1 MIFSAKNNWC
11 EKSAAALSPLISPDI
26 KAVIDQQILNGSASL
41 FFVTGDGIEAWLLV
55 SYEQYPSGGE
65 IVLEAIAGR
74 GANAITKEILKRA
87 KNCGFKS
94 ARFET
99 HHAEKVAEKLI
110 SGTNLKRRASVYGCD
125 L

>member
-1 MIFSAKNNWC
+1 MIFTACKNWC
-11 EKSAAALSPLISPDI
+11 EKSAAALSSLINHDVKEI
-26 KAVIDQQILNGSASL
+26 IDQQILNGSAQI
-41 FFVTGDGIEAWLLV
+41 FRVTGDDVEAWLLV
-55 SYEQYPSGGE
+55 SYENYPSGRE

-87 KNCGFKS
+87 KKSGFKS

-110 SGTNLKRRASVYGCD
+110 SGTALKRRASVYGCD